1 MQVQFELPSDELEP
15 GEQSRHADVPFNVEY
30 VPAAHALHAAD
41 PVDALNHPATH
52 GVHVP
57 ALRPEEPALHLQAAN
72 AGLPVDELAFA
83 GHVRHAEIARAPTAA
98 EYVPAEQLLHTTD
111 PAEFLYVPATHAVHA
126 SPSGPE

>member
-1 MQVQFELPSDELEP
+1 MQIELPTDELEP
-15 GEQSRHADVPFNVEY
+15 GEQPRHVDDPFSVEY

-41 PVDALNHPATH
+41 PVDALNHPARH

-72 AGLPVDELAFA
+72 AELPVDELAFA

-111 PAEFLYVPATHAVHA
+111 PAEFLYFPATHAVHA
-126 SPSGPE
+126 SPTGPE